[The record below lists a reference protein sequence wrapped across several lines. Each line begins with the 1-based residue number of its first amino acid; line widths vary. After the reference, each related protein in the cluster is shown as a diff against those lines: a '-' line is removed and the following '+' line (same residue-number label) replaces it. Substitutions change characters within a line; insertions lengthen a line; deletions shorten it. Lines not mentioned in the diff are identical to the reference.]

1 MRLQFLALIF
11 CCCVLES
18 CGTLGLQDL
27 KKSSADKY
35 FDARGFDRSKRK
47 PLYNKKYISKARSN
61 IIASDYEYED
71 NIDPENRS
79 PSSKHIQMY
88 RDMVY
93 GQGSRNYRPKGDRGH
108 EYYDQDEIDVPEARR
123 RFAQSSSLQEDKK
136 ALENEIQE
144 IKSLLEETRDHFAKV
159 KCPISSSTNTQN
171 LNTQDFFKQTSES
184 SVNTSKDTTS
194 KSKDTTSKPKDTT
207 SKPKDTTSKSKD
219 ISKAKDTTSKPKNIS
234 KTRSKNTSR
243 VKEKPK
249 NNKITRK
256 ELKIE
261 DS

>member
-1 MRLQFLALIF
+1 M
-11 CCCVLES
+11 ES

-61 IIASDYEYED
+61 IIANDYEYED

-93 GQGSRNYRPKGDRGH
+93 GRGSRNYRSKGDRGD
-108 EYYDQDEIDVPEARR
+108 EYYDQDQIDVPEARR
-123 RFAQSSSLQEDKK
+123 RFEQSSPLQEDKK
-136 ALENEIQE
+136 ALQNEIQE
-144 IKSLLEETRDHFAKV
+144 IKSLLEETRDHFAKA
-159 KCPISSSTNTQN
+159 KCPISSSTNMQN

-184 SVNTSKDTTS
+184 SVNTSKDTPS
-194 KSKDTTSKPKDTT
+194 KPKEISKPKDTP
-207 SKPKDTTSKSKD
+207 SKPKDTPSKPKE
-219 ISKAKDTTSKPKNIS
+219 ISKTSSKNIS
-234 KTRSKNTSR
+234 KTSSKNTSR
-243 VKEKPK
+243 VKAKPK

-256 ELKIE
+256 ELKLE